1 MRERLDKEYWDKGT
15 SSRQTKQQWFKV
27 NLKILTDRMRK
38 NDTGALSVS
47 LVGWL
52 AVSCLPV
59 CLPVCLALCL
69 SGWLSNILSN
79 CSFTLGV

>member
-1 MRERLDKEYWDKGT
+1 MKERLDKEYWDKGT

-27 NLKILTDRMRK
+27 NLKILTDRLRK
-38 NDTGALSVS
+38 NDTGALSVC

-52 AVSCLPV
+52 AVS

-79 CSFTLGV
+79 CAFTLGV